1 LVSFYKQQKNKKLN
15 DIIYII
21 PHKNILIYTIK
32 GDFKEMLCVPILTSH
47 RQEVVTALNKA
58 WSELA
63 VNEWEAVQAQ
73 QNAKMD
79 SDKAM
84 ISFPLLIKLL
94 NETSFRY
101 YLQIHTV
108 YGFVGKYICIYVCI

>member
-1 LVSFYKQQKNKKLN
+1 MIPY
-15 DIIYII
+15 IYIYIYI

-32 GDFKEMLCVPILTSH
+32 GDFKEMLCVPILISH

-108 YGFVGKYICIYVCI
+108 YGFVGKYVYIYVL